1 MPEEHKAA
9 KRGIPPKTDFNAW
22 YPFIV
27 EAAELVDKRYPI
39 KGMDVWMP
47 YGWKAMRLI
56 DEITHSE
63 MERTG
68 HGEVRFPLLIPHNLL
83 DKENAL
89 KKEESDLLT
98 QKTILTKEEYQ
109 KRSDD
114 LRKKVIDYQ
123 SQRRTAL
130 EKITSQRA
138 EARQKLLEKL
148 DPIMKTYIKE
158 NDISLIID
166 RKNVLMGNTNL
177 DITNI
182 IVEKLNKELP
192 SLIIK

>member
-1 MPEEHKAA
+1 MK
-9 KRGIPPKTDFNAW
+9 
-22 YPFIV
+22 Y
-27 EAAELVDKRYPI
+27 LVKFF
-39 KGMDVWMP
+39 VVTF
-47 YGWKAMRLI
+47 L
-56 DEITHSE
+56 
-63 MERTG
+63 
-68 HGEVRFPLLIPHNLL
+68 LLIYTHASAEQNIKYL
-83 DKENAL
+83 DLKFVLNNSKAGKGAQDFLQKSFKENQKKFLDEENAL
-89 KKEESDLLT
+89 KKKENDLLA
-98 QKTILTKEEYQ
+98 QKTILTKKEYQ
-109 KRSDD
+109 KKTDD

-177 DITNI
+177 DITSI
-182 IVEKLNKELP
+182 IVEKLNKEFP
-192 SLIIK
+192 SLSIK

>member
-1 MPEEHKAA
+1 
-9 KRGIPPKTDFNAW
+9 
-22 YPFIV
+22 
-27 EAAELVDKRYPI
+27 
-39 KGMDVWMP
+39 MD
-47 YGWKAMRLI
+47 
-56 DEITHSE
+56 E
-63 MERTG
+63 
-68 HGEVRFPLLIPHNLL
+68 
-83 DKENAL
+83 ENAL
-89 KKEESDLLT
+89 KKEESDLLA

-109 KRSDD
+109 KKTDN

-123 SQRRTAL
+123 SQRRTSL
-130 EKITSQRA
+130 EKITAQRA
-138 EARQKLLEKL
+138 EARQELLEKL

-192 SLIIK
+192 SLSVK